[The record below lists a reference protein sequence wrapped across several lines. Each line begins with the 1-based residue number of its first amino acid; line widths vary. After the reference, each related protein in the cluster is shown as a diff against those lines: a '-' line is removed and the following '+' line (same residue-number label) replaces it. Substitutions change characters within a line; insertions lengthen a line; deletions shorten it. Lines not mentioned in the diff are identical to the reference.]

1 MFCAAGLALSLALLT
16 IQVGLFGMN
25 PYLAN
30 AVAIAV
36 TTSWN
41 FWMNKTFSW
50 SVPQPLTA
58 PFPA

>member
-1 MFCAAGLALSLALLT
+1 VPTDEPVSR
-16 IQVGLFGMN
+16 QRS
-25 PYLAN
+25 
-30 AVAIAV
+30 AIAV